1 MIKEAIRQDM
11 YTAMKNQDHNKKDI
25 LSFMLGNIQKVEKDK
40 NVILSDDE
48 VISVI
53 RKEIKQREETL
64 EYAKK
69 AESQNIIDECNFAI
83 NTLNQYVPQMMD
95 ENAIKDFLSTVFV
108 NIDPIKSNKGKIMK
122 EVSALKGKADMKMV
136 SQLVDKNL
144 K

>member
-1 MIKEAIRQDM
+1 MIKETIKQDM
-11 YTAMKNQDHNKKDI
+11 YTAMKNQDHDRKNI

-40 NVILSDDE
+40 KTILSDDE
-48 VISVI
+48 VVSVI

-64 EYAKK
+64 SYAQK
-69 AESQNIIDECNFAI
+69 AENQNMIDECNFAI
-83 NTLNQYVPQMMD
+83 DTLNQYVPQMMD
-95 ENAIKDFLSTVFV
+95 EDAIKDFLSTVFV